1 MSKRDFCR
9 GLTDDSLCSR
19 LLQHIRCLGKFQYID
34 LNSTPSP
41 YPHHDNYPCHEV
53 AHLAEGAARVRHVVQ
68 QDTDSV
74 LHIAH
79 LVHICARLLKQH
91 QSRCHGQSCFAISKF
106 IPLVRKR
113 QYLFVRTLIAVKSKQ
128 FKRLTK
134 IILLI
139 SPALTL
145 SLCIS
150 AKSRLSLEARP
161 AHLAPGVHHHNQ
173 QQPGFL
179 IMIMVVRYL
188 LSPIPI
194 NRSGFYGG

>member
-1 MSKRDFCR
+1 MQEKTFMSKRDCGR

-19 LLQHIRCLGKFQYID
+19 LLQHIRCLGIFQYID
-34 LNSTPSP
+34 LNSTPSS
-41 YPHHDNYPCHEV
+41 YPHHYHIPTIIIIHGG
-53 AHLAEGAARVRHVVQ
+53 AHLAEGATGVRHVVEQ
-68 QDTDSV
+68 NTDSV

-91 QSRCHGQSCFAISKF
+91 QSRCHGQSLKNCFAISRF

-113 QYLFVRTLIAVKSKQ
+113 QYLFVRTLIAVKSRL

-161 AHLAPGVHHHNQ
+161 AHLASGVHHHPQ
-173 QQPGFL
+173 QQPG
-179 IMIMVVRYL
+179 
-188 LSPIPI
+188 SWW
-194 NRSGFYGG
+194 

>member
-1 MSKRDFCR
+1 MQEKPSYQKMDCGR

-19 LLQHIRCLGKFQYID
+19 LLQHIRCLGKFQYRSQLHTLIIIHD
-34 LNSTPSP
+34 GAPS
-41 YPHHDNYPCHEV
+41 
-53 AHLAEGAARVRHVVQ
+53 HLAEGATGVRHVVE

-91 QSRCHGQSCFAISKF
+91 QSRCHGQSLKSCFAISKY
-106 IPLVRKR
+106 IPYK
-113 QYLFVRTLIAVKSKQ
+113 LFKT
-128 FKRLTK
+128 LTK

-161 AHLAPGVHHHNQ
+161 AHLASGVHHH
-173 QQPGFL
+173 QQPGFCDNDYGDEVFAIPNSHKQIRIL
-179 IMIMVVRYL
+179 WW
-188 LSPIPI
+188 LSVCQ
-194 NRSGFYGG
+194 